1 MNSYL
6 LLGIIIWIYMLSVLK
21 RAKLTAFSFIVGSV
35 GMFFILM
42 AVSTPYWIWF
52 FTHAVINGVSLLSGV
67 THMATTYVKYGLVY
81 INNNLNPVMMTIDYE
96 YSGIIETTAFASLL
110 AFYPMYSRKEK
121 VFYLI
126 LGLLWIYLSNV
137 IRLMIVIIMVHV
149 GGASMFYLAHTI
161 IGRIVFYILVIA
173 LYYNVFT
180 YSRLSRGMYKNFK
193 ERVKRA

>member
-1 MNSYL
+1 
-6 LLGIIIWIYMLSVLK
+6 
-21 RAKLTAFSFIVGSV
+21 
-35 GMFFILM
+35 
-42 AVSTPYWIWF
+42 
-52 FTHAVINGVSLLSGV
+52 
-67 THMATTYVKYGLVY
+67 
-81 INNNLNPVMMTIDYE
+81 MMTIDYE
-96 YSGIIETTAFASLL
+96 CSGIIETTAFASLL